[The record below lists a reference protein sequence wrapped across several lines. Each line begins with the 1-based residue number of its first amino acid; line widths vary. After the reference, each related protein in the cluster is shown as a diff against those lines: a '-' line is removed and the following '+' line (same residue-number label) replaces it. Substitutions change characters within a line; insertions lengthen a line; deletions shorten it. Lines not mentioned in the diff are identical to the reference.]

1 MNKKNTYFAL
11 FSIILTVIILII
23 IKEIMPIINENN
35 SKKRIFNEMKDKS
48 KEVIRGIVG
57 IIPENEEELTSHK
70 GIGSGVIFD
79 KKENTYY
86 VITAKHVIDKDNSK
100 LKEEQK

>member
-1 MNKKNTYFAL
+1 
-11 FSIILTVIILII
+11 
-23 IKEIMPIINENN
+23 MPIINENN
-35 SKKRIFNEMKDKS
+35 SKKRIFNEMKDKF

-57 IIPENEEELTSHK
+57 IIQENEEEELTSHK